1 MELIPATLEA
11 VNLRLRPIVMTS
23 LAFILGVLPLAF
35 AKGAGAY
42 ARSTIGW
49 TVFGGMLAATSL
61 AIFIVPVLF
70 MLITRVAYGKKQL
83 AELHKNYKP
92 EEHRDFEEE

>member
-1 MELIPATLEA
+1 
-11 VNLRLRPIVMTS
+11 
-23 LAFILGVLPLAF
+23 F
-35 AKGAGAY
+35 AKGAGAI

-70 MLITRVAYGKKQL
+70 VSITRLAYGKNKL
-83 AELHKNYKP
+83 EELRRNEQIDEK
-92 EEHRDFEEE
+92 RT